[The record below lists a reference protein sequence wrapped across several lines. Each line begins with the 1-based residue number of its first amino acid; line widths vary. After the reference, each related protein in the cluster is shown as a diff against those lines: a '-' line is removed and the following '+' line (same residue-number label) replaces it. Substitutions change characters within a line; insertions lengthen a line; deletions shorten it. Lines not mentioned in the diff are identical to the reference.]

1 MNPLLPLKVQVSRH
15 ARMLAGYFPAAF
27 ARDES
32 NGVDIRGT
40 VAPRLLNGN
49 TVLNLNYGDV
59 DRFTSN
65 TGSTATLF
73 VARGE
78 DLVRVTTSVKLQNG
92 ERAVGTVLDRSHPAY
107 RLLRG
112 GQSYTGYA
120 TLFGK
125 QYMTQYEPVRNG
137 AGQVI
142 GALYVGF
149 DVSKAWTLSMGA
161 KLALLTFVAATVV
174 LSGFGWLVR
183 AVVLSGG
190 DRASGNVAHALSASQ
205 LGEIAGLALVGAL
218 LVSVLIYV
226 AMRRGLGVQLREAKA
241 AAEKLAAGDLTA
253 QVHVSRRDDLGQLM
267 QAINGISVG
276 LASVVGNVRRASDTI
291 ALAARE
297 IAAGNADLSART
309 EAQAGSLE
317 ETASAIS
324 QLTSMVRTNAEHA
337 SNANEHVASAS
348 GLAVKGG
355 NVVGEVVNTMS
366 LIRGSSQKIVD
377 IISVI
382 DGIAFQT
389 NILALNAAVEAARA
403 GEEGRGFAVVAGEVR
418 GLAQRSAA
426 AAKEIKALIGDSVGN
441 VDAGGALVD
450 EAGRN
455 MHEIVTAVE
464 NVVSLMN
471 EITRASNEQ
480 STGISEVNRAIVQM
494 DEMTQQNVAL
504 VEEAA
509 AAAASMREQARALE
523 DAVRV
528 FRLASDAPH

>member
-1 MNPLLPLKVQVSRH
+1 MNPLLPLRIQVSRH

-27 ARDES
+27 SRDES
-32 NGVDIRGT
+32 DGIDIRGT
-40 VAPRLLNGN
+40 LTPRLLNGN
-49 TVLNLNYGDV
+49 TVLNLNYSDV

-78 DLVRVTTSVKLQNG
+78 DLVRVTTSVKLQSG
-92 ERAVGTVLDRSHPAY
+92 ERAVGTELDRSHPAY
-107 RLLRG
+107 RLLLG

-125 QYMTQYEPVRNG
+125 QYMTQYEPIVDR

-149 DVSKAWTLSMGA
+149 DVSKAWTLSTSA
-161 KLALLTFVAATVV
+161 RLALLTFVAATVV
-174 LSGFGWLVR
+174 LSGYGWLVR
-183 AVVLSGG
+183 ASMLADSANDALHAWNLSQAGAMEG
-190 DRASGNVAHALSASQ
+190 FAL
-205 LGEIAGLALVGAL
+205 IGAL
-218 LVSVLIYV
+218 LVSVLVYV
-226 AMRRGLGVQLREAKA
+226 AMRRGLGVQLLEAKA

-337 SNANEHVASAS
+337 SNANEHVASVS

-355 NVVGEVVNTMS
+355 DVVGEVVNTMS
-366 LIRGSSQKIVD
+366 LIRGSSKKIVD
-377 IISVI
+377 IIGVI

-426 AAKEIKALIGDSVGN
+426 AAKEIKALIGDSVGS

-455 MHEIVTAVE
+455 MSEIVTAVE

-509 AAAASMREQARALE
+509 AAAASMREQARSLE

-528 FRLASDAPH
+528 FRLAGDAPR

>member
-1 MNPLLPLKVQVSRH
+1 MNPLLPLKIQVSRH

-27 ARDES
+27 TRDES
-32 NGVDIRGT
+32 DGVDIRGIVT
-40 VAPRLLNGN
+40 PKLLNGN
-49 TVLNLNYGDV
+49 TMLNLNYGDV

-73 VARGE
+73 VISGE
-78 DLVRVTTSVKLQNG
+78 DLVRVATSVKLQNG

-112 GQSYTGYA
+112 GRSYTGYA

-125 QYMTQYEPVRNG
+125 QYMTQYGPITNS

-142 GALYVGF
+142 GAMYVGF
-149 DVSKAWTLSMGA
+149 DVSEAWTLSMGA

-174 LSGFGWLVR
+174 LSGYAWLVR
-183 AVVLSGG
+183 AVVLG
-190 DRASGNVAHALSASQ
+190 DRANDNAAQAWSSTQS
-205 LGEIAGLALVGAL
+205 GEIAGCALLGAL
-218 LVSVLIYV
+218 LVSMLIYV
-226 AMRRGLGVQLREAKA
+226 ALRRGLGVPLREAKA

-324 QLTSMVRTNAEHA
+324 ELTSMVRTNAGHA
-337 SNANEHVASAS
+337 SNANEHVMSVS

-377 IISVI
+377 IIGVI

-455 MHEIVTAVE
+455 MNEIVSAVE
-464 NVVSLMN
+464 NVVNLMN

-528 FRLASDAPH
+528 FRLATDAAR

>member
-15 ARMLAGYFPAAF
+15 ARMLAGYFPATF

-32 NGVDIRGT
+32 DGVDIRGVIT
-40 VAPRLLNGN
+40 PRLLNGN
-49 TVLNLNYGDV
+49 AVLNLNYGDV

-73 VARGE
+73 VTRGE
-78 DLVRVTTSVKLQNG
+78 DLVRVTTSVKQQNG

-112 GQSYTGYA
+112 GQSYIGYA

-125 QYMTQYEPVRNG
+125 QYMTRYEPITNN

-174 LSGFGWLVR
+174 LSGYGWLVR
-183 AVVLSGG
+183 AVVLPG
-190 DRASGNVAHALSASQ
+190 DHSSADAARALSSSQ
-205 LGEIAGLALVGAL
+205 WGEIAGLTLIGAL

-226 AMRRGLGVQLREAKA
+226 AMRRGLGVPLREAKA

-337 SNANEHVASAS
+337 SNANGHVASVS

-355 NVVGEVVNTMS
+355 DVVGEVVNTMS

-455 MHEIVTAVE
+455 MNEIVTAVE

-509 AAAASMREQARALE
+509 AAAASMREQARGLE

-528 FRLASDAPH
+528 FRLAGDALH

>member
-32 NGVDIRGT
+32 NSVDLRGVVT
-40 VAPRLLNGN
+40 PRLLNGD
-49 TVLNLNYGDV
+49 TVLNLNYSDV

-125 QYMTQYEPVRNG
+125 QYMTQYEPIRNS

-149 DVSKAWTLSMGA
+149 DVSQAWTLSMGA

-174 LSGFGWLVR
+174 LSGYGWLVR
-183 AVVLSGG
+183 AVMRGE
-190 DRASGNVAHALSASQ
+190 RASADAAYALSSSQ
-205 LGEIAGLALVGAL
+205 WGEIAGLALVGAL

-241 AAEKLAAGDLTA
+241 AAEKLAVGDLTA

-337 SNANEHVASAS
+337 SNANEHVASVS

-355 NVVGEVVNTMS
+355 DVVGEVVNTMS
-366 LIRGSSQKIVD
+366 LIRGSSQKIAD
-377 IISVI
+377 IIGVI

-455 MHEIVTAVE
+455 MNEIVTAVE

-480 STGISEVNRAIVQM
+480 STGISEVNHAIVQM

-528 FRLASDAPH
+528 FRLAGDAPH